1 MWIFIEFYYDHP
13 LFPSKTLPTILIY
26 RENSPNNCLKQMVLD
41 IIPSGADLP
50 GLRYHLFSTNSP
62 LTK

>member
-1 MWIFIEFYYDHP
+1 
-13 LFPSKTLPTILIY
+13 
-26 RENSPNNCLKQMVLD
+26 MVLD